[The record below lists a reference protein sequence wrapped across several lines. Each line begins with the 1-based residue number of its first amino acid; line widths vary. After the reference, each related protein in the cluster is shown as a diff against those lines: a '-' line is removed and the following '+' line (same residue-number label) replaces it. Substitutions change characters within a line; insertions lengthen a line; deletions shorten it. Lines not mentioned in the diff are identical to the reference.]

1 MTAARALVVGASSDL
16 GRAIAV
22 DLASTGHSVIA
33 WGRRRD
39 ALDQTAKACRAV
51 GSEASVRAVDVT
63 DDAAM
68 RAAVQSLSDTGP
80 LKVAVWTP
88 GLFDWARADDADADA
103 WRSVLQVNL
112 TAPSVFTAL
121 VAPLLVR
128 SAPSSLMFL
137 GSQAGQQAYANNAAY
152 VASKHGLAGL
162 ARATFLDLRDQLV
175 KVSLIAP
182 GLVAAGAGLTSPAGQ
197 NHPEQLLAPSDVA
210 AAIRYVL
217 SSSPACCPTEIHL
230 QPLNTP

>member
-1 MTAARALVVGASSDL
+1 MAAVRALVVGASSDL

-22 DLASTGHSVIA
+22 DLAATGHGVTL

-39 ALDQTAKACRAV
+39 ALERTADACRAAGV
-51 GSEASVRAVDVT
+51 RASVAVVDAT
-63 DDAAM
+63 DDAAL
-68 RAAVQSLSDTGP
+68 RTAVLRLGDKP

-88 GLFDWARADDADADA
+88 GLFDWARADHADADM
-103 WRSVLQVNL
+103 WRSVLQLNL

-128 SAPSSLMFL
+128 SAPSSLVFL
-137 GSQAGQQAYANNAAY
+137 GSQAGQQAYPNNAAY

-182 GLVAAGAGLTSPAGQ
+182 GLIAAGTGLTSPAGQ
-197 NHPEQLLAPSDVA
+197 DHPERLLTPADIA
-210 AAIRYVL
+210 AAVRYVV
-217 SSSPACCPTEIHL
+217 SSSPTCCPTEIHL